1 MIGQAYLR
9 ISANAT
15 SVVILLGLRS
25 QGRLLAMVDRNPP
38 HDERLA
44 RPACTAKADKRVL
57 SEIGA
62 AVPKA
67 ERRGGTYMPKLVAS
81 LSYGVT
87 LGMDPCAFASD
98 RPVAP
103 KCS

>member
-1 MIGQAYLR
+1 
-9 ISANAT
+9 
-15 SVVILLGLRS
+15 
-25 QGRLLAMVDRNPP
+25 MVDRNPP

-44 RPACTAKADKRVL
+44 RPAWTAKANKRVL

-62 AVPKA
+62 AVPEP
-67 ERRGGTYMPKLVAS
+67 ERRGGTYMPKFVAS

-87 LGMDPCAFASD
+87 LRMGPCAFASD
-98 RPVAP
+98 QRVAP